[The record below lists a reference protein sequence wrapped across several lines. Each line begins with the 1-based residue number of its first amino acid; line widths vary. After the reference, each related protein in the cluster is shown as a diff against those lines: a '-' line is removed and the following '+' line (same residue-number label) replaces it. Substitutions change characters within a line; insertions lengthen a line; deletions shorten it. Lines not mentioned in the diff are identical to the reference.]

1 MKKCILTL
9 CTIALTISASAQID
23 SLVNVHQNRIDE
35 LEMRVSELQKA
46 DASLKNSDAA
56 ITTRIDSM
64 DEQLVSLRSAD
75 EENAGAI
82 VSANETLSQSIQGV
96 SEQAKDD
103 TQKVS
108 NNLFTTIII
117 GAIVA
122 LLILLTALLLFFWL
136 RKKNDSAFDQG
147 NRIKTVH

>member
-82 VSANETLSQSIQGV
+82 VSANKTLSQSIQGV